1 MLPGGWTELFQ
12 TAHEGNKFRLLDFS
26 FDLTRK
32 FTFWAGLIGGM
43 VLNTATHGADQM
55 MVQRY
60 LSARSQ
66 RQAAMALVASGFV
79 ILAQFALFL
88 FIGVSLWVFY
98 RVFPPPG
105 GIDPLRRSLHL
116 LHHPLPADRSSR
128 PGDRGDLFGGDGDT
142 GWFTELIRIDDRQRP
157 VPAIHRPERR
167 AAPDAGRAM

>member
-1 MLPGGWTELFQ
+1 
-12 TAHEGNKFRLLDFS
+12 
-26 FDLTRK
+26 
-32 FTFWAGLIGGM
+32 M

-98 RVFPPPG
+98 GVFPPSDA
-105 GIDPLRRSLHL
+105 IDPLRRSVHL
-116 LHHPLPADRSSR
+116 LHRPLPADRSAR
-128 PGDRGDLFGGDGDT
+128 AGDRGDLLGGDGDARR
-142 GWFTELIRIDDRQRP
+142 FAELIGIDDRQRP
-157 VPAIHRPERR
+157 VPAIHRSERR
-167 AAPDAGRAM
+167 AAPVACRGE